1 MFSIKDLVLVDFE
14 LFAANEIR
22 LFCAQSLTSDG
33 SIWDWRYKTI
43 ALYSAS
49 VSGIFTIA
57 GMLRIE
63 KNTITGRKG
72 ELIIGKKT
80 KIGKKR

>member
-1 MFSIKDLVLVDFE
+1 
-14 LFAANEIR
+14 
-22 LFCAQSLTSDG
+22 LTSG
-33 SIWDWRYKTI
+33 ESIWDWRYKTI

-72 ELIIGKKT
+72 ELIKRREGKDEKDNW
-80 KIGKKR
+80 